1 MFKKQEK
8 KLENKP
14 DREIIDGFKNKYD
27 FLSNFHKC
35 KVEFEG
41 ITYPSSE
48 HAYQASKTENFKA
61 KKIIAKTLEAWETK
75 IICNEFKYGQTV
87 GYQRQKITI
96 MYNIVRAKFSQNAS
110 IRSQLVN
117 TGSALLIEGN
127 TWNDTYW
134 GQCGNL
140 GQNHLGKILMQ
151 IRNLFRESD

>member
-8 KLENKP
+8 KFENKP
-14 DREIIDGFKNKYD
+14 DRELIDGFRDKYH
-27 FLSNFHKC
+27 FLSNFYKC

-41 ITYPSSE
+41 VIYPSSE
-48 HAYQASKTENFKA
+48 HAYQASKTENMKA
-61 KKIIAKTLEAWETK
+61 KKIIAQTLSEWEAK
-75 IICNEFKYGQTV
+75 ILGNEFKYGQTV
-87 GYQRQKITI
+87 GYQRQKTTI

-110 IRSQLVN
+110 IRSQLVS

-127 TWNDTYW
+127 PWNDTFW

-151 IRNLFRESD
+151 VRNLLKESD